1 MLSRLNP
8 KVYQFLVALFA
19 SFGSFLY
26 GYDLGVIASVVAS
39 DSFISKFVRGD
50 STVSGTVVALFTAGA
65 FFGAY
70 GAGFT
75 DPLGRRKTLALGS
88 VLFIIGG
95 TLQTAAMNI
104 GMLYFS
110 RIFSGFGIGILVE
123 VVPMFQA
130 EIAHARIRGILGSL
144 QQTMLGIGALAA
156 SWIGYGCEHHWSQTG
171 NSVQWRLP
179 LALQLV
185 PAIGLA
191 SCIFFFPESPR
202 WLIDHDRH
210 EEGLKNL
217 ATLHAN
223 GNLADPYVLAEFELI
238 KQQVE
243 AEHQLGAKSYKD
255 LFSNRANTRRIIIA
269 CACQASSQMTGVSA
283 IQYFSPAIFAQI
295 GISTSKTLLYQGIN
309 SIIGEAAQFIFFFLI
324 DRVGRRPLQI
334 WGNIACGIAFTIGA
348 SLMAVYPPESAN
360 TAAHWAFIVSS
371 TWLFNF
377 CFCASGTMSW
387 IIPAEIFN
395 TATRAKGISLATMVS
410 FAFNTMIAEVTPI
423 ALERIGWRYYL
434 VFICCDF
441 GNALF
446 FYLFLPETKGLPL
459 EVMDDLFGNSPLLV
473 PGSRWV
479 ASPELDVEAV
489 KERKDILARAA
500 ALEEREGKGGIEMDN
515 VEHAG

>member
-1 MLSRLNP
+1 MGRMNP
-8 KVYQFLVALFA
+8 KLYQFLVALFA

-26 GYDLGVIASVVAS
+26 GYDLGIIASVVAS
-39 DSFISKFVRGD
+39 DSFIDKFVNGK
-50 STVSGTVVALFTAGA
+50 SHVAGTVVALFTAGA

-70 GAGFT
+70 AAGFM
-75 DPLGRRKTLALGS
+75 DPLGRRTTLALGS
-88 VLFIIGG
+88 ILFIIGG
-95 TLQTAAMNI
+95 ALQTGSINH

-123 VVPMFQA
+123 MVPMFQA

-144 QQTMLGIGALAA
+144 QQTMLGIGALSA
-156 SWIGYGCEHHWSQTG
+156 SWIGYGCEHRWSDTG

-179 LALQLV
+179 LGLQVV

-223 GNLADPYVLAEFELI
+223 GNVADPYVLAEFELI

-243 AEHQLGAKSYKD
+243 EEHQHGAKSYKE
-255 LFSNRANTRRIIIA
+255 LFANRANTRRIIIA
-269 CACQASSQMTGVSA
+269 CACQASAQMTGVSA

-295 GISTSKTLLYQGIN
+295 GISTSQTLLYQGIN
-309 SIIGEAAQFIFFFLI
+309 SVIGELAQFIFFFLI

-334 WGNIACGIAFTIGA
+334 GGNIACGVAFTIGA
-348 SLMAVYPPESAN
+348 ALMAVYPPESTN
-360 TAAHWAFIVSS
+360 TSAHWAFIVCS
-371 TWLFNF
+371 TWVFNF

-423 ALERIGWRYYL
+423 ALEHIGWRYYL
-434 VFICCDF
+434 LFIVCDF
-441 GNALF
+441 TNALF
-446 FYLFLPETKGLPL
+446 FYLFLPETKGISL
-459 EVMDDLFGNSPLLV
+459 EVMDDLFSNSPLLV
-473 PGSRWV
+473 PGSHWTPK
-479 ASPELDVEAV
+479 PEVDIEMI
-489 KERKDILARAA
+489 KERKDILAQAA
-500 ALEEREGKGGIEMDN
+500 AVEEVEGK
-515 VEHAG
+515 

>member
-1 MLSRLNP
+1 MNP
-8 KVYQFLVALFA
+8 KLYQFLVALFA
-19 SFGSFLY
+19 SCGSFLY

-39 DSFISKFVRGD
+39 DSFIAEFINGN
-50 STVSGTVVALFTAGA
+50 STIAGTVVALFTAGA
-65 FFGAY
+65 FFGAF

-75 DPLGRRKTLALGS
+75 DPLGRRTTLALGS

-95 TLQTAAMNI
+95 VLQTAAVNI

-110 RIFSGFGIGILVE
+110 RIFAGFGIGILVE
-123 VVPMFQA
+123 MVPMFQA

-156 SWIGYGCEHHWSQTG
+156 SWIGYGCVHRWAGSG

-179 LALQLV
+179 LALQVV

-210 EEGLKNL
+210 EEGLRNL

-223 GNLADPYVLAEFELI
+223 GNTNDPYVLAEFELI
-238 KQQVE
+238 KQQIE
-243 AEHQLGAKSYKD
+243 EEHRYGAKSYKE
-255 LFSNRANTRRIIIA
+255 LFSNRSNTRRIIIA
-269 CACQASSQMTGVSA
+269 CACQASAQMTGVSA

-295 GISTSKTLLYQGIN
+295 GISTSQTLLYQGIN
-309 SIIGEAAQFIFFFLI
+309 SIIGELAQFIFFFLI

-334 WGNIACGIAFTIGA
+334 GGNIACGVAFTIGA
-348 SLMAVYPPESAN
+348 ALMAVYPPESSN
-360 TAAHWAFIVSS
+360 TSAHWAFIVCS

-387 IIPAEIFN
+387 IIPAEVFN

-410 FAFNTMIAEVTPI
+410 FAFNTMIAEVTPV
-423 ALERIGWRYYL
+423 ALESIAWRYYIL
-434 VFICCDF
+434 FIVCDF
-441 GNALF
+441 ANALF
-446 FYLFLPETKGLPL
+446 FYLFLPETKGITL
-459 EVMDDLFGNSPLLV
+459 EVMDDLFTNSPLLV
-473 PGSRWV
+473 PRSQWQPQ
-479 ASPELDVEAV
+479 PELDVEKV
-489 KERKDILARAA
+489 KERKDILVRSVQ
-500 ALEEREGKGGIEMDN
+500 GKESP
-515 VEHAG
+515 E

>member
-1 MLSRLNP
+1 MGRMNP
-8 KVYQFLVALFA
+8 KLYQFLVALFA

-26 GYDLGVIASVVAS
+26 GYDLGIIASVVAS
-39 DSFISKFVRGD
+39 DSFVTKFVNGH
-50 STVSGTVVALFTAGA
+50 SHVSGTVVALFTAGA

-75 DPLGRRKTLALGS
+75 DPLGRRTTLALGS

-95 TLQTAAMNI
+95 ALQTAAVNH

-144 QQTMLGIGALAA
+144 QQTMLGIGALSA
-156 SWIGYGCEHHWSQTG
+156 SWIGYGCEHHWSNTG
-171 NSVQWRLP
+171 NSTQWRLP
-179 LALQLV
+179 LGLQIV

-223 GNLADPYVLAEFELI
+223 GNVADPYVLAEFELI

-243 AEHQLGAKSYKD
+243 EEHQQGAKSYKE
-255 LFSNRANTRRIIIA
+255 LFANRANTRRIIIA
-269 CACQASSQMTGVSA
+269 CACQASAQMTGVSA

-295 GISTSKTLLYQGIN
+295 GISTSQTLLYQGIN
-309 SIIGEAAQFIFFFLI
+309 SVIGELAQFIFFFLI

-334 WGNIACGIAFTIGA
+334 GGNIACGIAFTIGA
-348 SLMAVYPPESAN
+348 ALMAVYPPESSN
-360 TAAHWAFIVSS
+360 SSAHWAFIVCS
-371 TWLFNF
+371 TWVFNF

-434 VFICCDF
+434 LFIVCDF
-441 GNALF
+441 TNALF
-446 FYLFLPETKGLPL
+446 FYLFLPETKGISL
-459 EVMDDLFGNSPLLV
+459 EVMDDLFTNSPLLV
-473 PGSRWV
+473 PGSHWEPK
-479 ASPELDVEAV
+479 PEVDIEMI
-489 KERKDILARAA
+489 KERKDILVQAA
-500 ALEEREGKGGIEMDN
+500 TVEEVEGK
-515 VEHAG
+515 

>member
-1 MLSRLNP
+1 MGRMNP
-8 KVYQFLVALFA
+8 KLYQFLVALFA

-26 GYDLGVIASVVAS
+26 GYDLGIIASVVAS
-39 DSFISKFVRGD
+39 DSFIEKFVNGR
-50 STVSGTVVALFTAGA
+50 SHVAGTVVALFTAGA

-75 DPLGRRKTLALGS
+75 DPLGRRTTLALGS

-95 TLQTAAMNI
+95 VLQTAAVNH

-130 EIAHARIRGILGSL
+130 EIAHARIRGVLGSL
-144 QQTMLGIGALAA
+144 QQTMLGIGALSA
-156 SWIGYGCEHHWSQTG
+156 SWIGYGCEHRWSDTG

-179 LALQLV
+179 LGLQIV

-223 GNLADPYVLAEFELI
+223 GNVADPYVLAEFELI

-243 AEHQLGAKSYKD
+243 EEHQHGAKSYKE
-255 LFSNRANTRRIIIA
+255 LFANRANTRRIIIA

-295 GISTSKTLLYQGIN
+295 GISTSQTLLYQGIN
-309 SIIGEAAQFIFFFLI
+309 SIIGEVAQFIFFFLI

-334 WGNIACGIAFTIGA
+334 GGNIACGVAFTVGA
-348 SLMAVYPPESAN
+348 ALMSIYPPESTN
-360 TAAHWAFIVSS
+360 TSAHWAFIVCS
-371 TWLFNF
+371 TWVFNF

-423 ALERIGWRYYL
+423 ALEKIGWRYYL
-434 VFICCDF
+434 LFIVCDF
-441 GNALF
+441 TNALF
-446 FYLFLPETKGLPL
+446 FYLFLPETKGISL
-459 EVMDDLFGNSPLLV
+459 EVMDDLFTNSPLLV

-479 ASPELDVEAV
+479 ASPEVDIEMI
-489 KERKDILARAA
+489 KERKDILAQAA
-500 ALEEREGKGGIEMDN
+500 VVEEVEGR
-515 VEHAG
+515 

>member
-1 MLSRLNP
+1 MNP
-8 KVYQFLVALFA
+8 KLYQFFVALFA

-39 DSFISKFVRGD
+39 DSFVEKFVRGN

-65 FFGAY
+65 FFGAF

-75 DPLGRRKTLALGS
+75 DPLGRRTTLVLGS

-95 TLQTAAMNI
+95 IIQTAAVNL

-110 RIFSGFGIGILVE
+110 RIFSGFGIGVLVE
-123 VVPMFQA
+123 MVPMFQA

-144 QQTMLGIGALAA
+144 QQTMLGIGSLAA
-156 SWIGYGCEHHWSQTG
+156 SWIGYGCEHHWANTG

-210 EEGLKNL
+210 EEGLRNL

-223 GNLADPYVLAEFELI
+223 GNENDAYVLAEFELI

-243 AEHQLGAKSYKD
+243 EEHRHGAKSYKE
-255 LFSNRANTRRIIIA
+255 LFSNRSNTRRIILA
-269 CACQASSQMTGVSA
+269 CACQASTQMTGVSA

-295 GISTSKTLLYQGIN
+295 GISTSQTLLYQGIN
-309 SIIGEAAQFIFFFLI
+309 SIIGEVAQFIFFFLI

-334 WGNIACGIAFTIGA
+334 GGNIACGLAFTIGA
-348 SLMAVYPPESAN
+348 ALMAVYPPSSTN
-360 TAAHWAFIVSS
+360 TSAHWAFIV
-371 TWLFNF
+371 
-377 CFCASGTMSW
+377 AKV
-387 IIPAEIFN
+387 FN

-410 FAFNTMIAEVTPI
+410 FAFNTMIAEVTPV
-423 ALERIGWRYYL
+423 ALENIGWRYYIL
-434 VFICCDF
+434 FIVCDF

-446 FYLFLPETKGLPL
+446 FYLFLPETKGITL
-459 EVMDDLFGNSPLLV
+459 EVMDDLFTNSPLLV
-473 PGSRWV
+473 PGSRWQPR
-479 ASPELDVEAV
+479 PELDVDKV
-489 KERKDILARAA
+489 MERKDIMLRTVAA
-500 ALEEREGKGGIEMDN
+500 SP
-515 VEHAG
+515 

>member
-1 MLSRLNP
+1 MAGMNP
-8 KVYQFLVALFA
+8 KLYQFLVALFA

-39 DSFISKFVRGD
+39 DSFIAKFINGNN
-50 STVSGTVVALFTAGA
+50 TVAGTVVALFTAGA

-75 DPLGRRKTLALGS
+75 DPLGRRTTLALGS
-88 VLFIIGG
+88 VLFIVGG
-95 TLQTAAMNI
+95 VLQTASMNI

-110 RIFSGFGIGILVE
+110 RIFAGFGIGILVE
-123 VVPMFQA
+123 SVPMFQA

-156 SWIGYGCEHHWSQTG
+156 SWIGYGCEHHWSDTG

-179 LALQLV
+179 LALQVV

-210 EEGLKNL
+210 EEGLRNL

-223 GNLADPYVLAEFELI
+223 GNVNDPYVLAEFELI
-238 KQQVE
+238 KQQIE
-243 AEHQLGAKSYKD
+243 EEHQHGAKSYKD
-255 LFSNRANTRRIIIA
+255 LFSNRSNTRRIIIA

-309 SIIGEAAQFIFFFLI
+309 SIIGEVAQFIFFFLI

-334 WGNIACGIAFTIGA
+334 GGNIACGIAFTIGA
-348 SLMAVYPPESAN
+348 SLMAVYPPSSTN
-360 TAAHWAFIVSS
+360 TSAHWAFIVCS

-423 ALERIGWRYYL
+423 ALEHIGWRYYIL
-434 VFICCDF
+434 FIVCDF
-441 GNALF
+441 SNALF
-446 FYLFLPETKGLPL
+446 FYLFLPETKGITL
-459 EVMDDLFGNSPLLV
+459 EVMDDLFTNSPLLV
-473 PGSRWV
+473 PGSRWEPN
-479 ASPELDVEAV
+479 PELDVEMV
-489 KERKDILARAA
+489 KQRKDILVRA
-500 ALEEREGKGGIEMDN
+500 EQSDN
-515 VEHAG
+515 TM

>member
-1 MLSRLNP
+1 MHINP
-8 KVYQFLVALFA
+8 KLYQFGVALFA

-39 DSFISKFVRGD
+39 DSFITKFVNGS

-75 DPLGRRKTLALGS
+75 DPLGRRTTLVLGS

-95 TLQTAAMNI
+95 IIQTAAVNI

-110 RIFSGFGIGILVE
+110 RLFSGFGIGILVE

-144 QQTMLGIGALAA
+144 QQTMLGIGSLAA
-156 SWIGYGCEHHWSQTG
+156 SWIGYGCEHHWANTG

-223 GNLADPYVLAEFELI
+223 GNLNDAYVLAEFELI

-243 AEHQLGAKSYKD
+243 EEHQHSAKSYKE
-255 LFSNRANTRRIIIA
+255 LFANRSNTRRIILA
-269 CACQASSQMTGVSA
+269 CACQASTQMTGVSA
-283 IQYFSPAIFAQI
+283 IQYFSPAIFSQI
-295 GISTSKTLLYQGIN
+295 GISTSQTLLYQGIN
-309 SIIGEAAQFIFFFLI
+309 SIIGEVAQLIFFFLI

-334 WGNIACGIAFTIGA
+334 GGNIACGIAFVIGA
-348 SLMAVYPPESAN
+348 ALLASFPPSSAN
-360 TAAHWAFIVSS
+360 TSAHWAFIVCS
-371 TWLFNF
+371 TWVFNF

-410 FAFNTMIAEVTPI
+410 FAFNTMIAEVTPV
-423 ALERIGWRYYL
+423 ALEHIGWRYYIL
-434 VFICCDF
+434 FIVCDF
-441 GNALF
+441 SNALF
-446 FYLFLPETKGLPL
+446 FYLFLPETKGLSL
-459 EVMDDLFGNSPLLV
+459 ESMDDLFGESPLLV
-473 PGSRWV
+473 PGSKWRV
-479 ASPELDVEAV
+479 RPEVDVEV
-489 KERKDILARAA
+489 VMERKEIIVKSENGG
-500 ALEEREGKGGIEMDN
+500 LEESK
-515 VEHAG
+515 AS

>member
-1 MLSRLNP
+1 MNP
-8 KVYQFLVALFA
+8 KLYQFFVALFA

-39 DSFISKFVRGD
+39 DSFIAKFINGR
-50 STVSGTVVALFTAGA
+50 STVAGTVVALFTAGA
-65 FFGAY
+65 FFGAF

-75 DPLGRRKTLALGS
+75 DPLGRRKTLVLGS

-95 TLQTAAMNI
+95 IIQTAAMNL

-130 EIAHARIRGILGSL
+130 EIAHARIRGVLGSL
-144 QQTMLGIGALAA
+144 QQTMLGIGSLAA
-156 SWIGYGCEHHWSQTG
+156 SWIGYGCVHRWNGTG
-171 NSVQWRLP
+171 ESVQWRLP

-210 EEGLKNL
+210 EEGLRNL

-223 GNLADPYVLAEFELI
+223 GNENDPYVLAEFELI

-243 AEHQLGAKSYKD
+243 EEHRHGAKSYKD
-255 LFSNRANTRRIIIA
+255 LFSNRSNTRRIILA
-269 CACQASSQMTGVSA
+269 CACQASTQMTGVSA

-295 GISTSKTLLYQGIN
+295 GISTSQTLLYQGIN
-309 SIIGEAAQFIFFFLI
+309 SIIGEVAQFIFFFLI

-334 WGNIACGIAFTIGA
+334 GGNIACGLAFTIGA
-348 SLMAVYPPESAN
+348 SLMAVYPPSSTN
-360 TAAHWAFIVSS
+360 TSAHWAFIVCS
-371 TWLFNF
+371 TWVFNF

-387 IIPAEIFN
+387 IIPAEVFN
-395 TATRAKGISLATMVS
+395 TATRAKGISIATMVS
-410 FAFNTMIAEVTPI
+410 FAFNTMIAEVTPV
-423 ALERIGWRYYL
+423 ALENIGWRYYIL
-434 VFICCDF
+434 FIVCDF

-446 FYLFLPETKGLPL
+446 FWLFLPETKGISL
-459 EVMDDLFGNSPLLV
+459 EVMDDLFTNSPLLV
-473 PGSRWV
+473 PGSKWV
-479 ASPELDVEAV
+479 PSPEMDVEV
-489 KERKDILARAA
+489 VMERKDILVKAA
-500 ALEEREGKGGIEMDN
+500 AAE
-515 VEHAG
+515 A